1 MKKNI
6 ATAMKKEYLNQ
17 QAEIRH
23 QEAVIQK
30 LRSFNREKS
39 IRRAESREKLLSL
52 LLAAVMVLGLAAC
65 ASSAPET
72 TTAATTAPAAEPT
85 EAATEAATEAPTE
98 APVETVKLNVAYM
111 PNYASLWSVLTA
123 MDQGFFAEE
132 GLEITLWEFASGPEE
147 IAAMEGGSI
156 DLAYIG
162 HGAHKLCINGQANIF
177 MPSSVHST
185 DRIIVLPSSGVTSV
199 DNISELKG
207 KKVAYNGGS
216 SSETALTGAL
226 NAAGLTMDDIEAY
239 EMDAVNMVA
248 AMMSGNVDACTAWN
262 PYSVQILQNCPGA
275 LELEFATNSVN
286 MSSWICLPSYAE
298 EHHDVLV
305 RFSRALLK
313 GMQYAAQEE
322 NWEYA
327 VGLYAKQCA
336 KDVEACYVETG
347 DATWFSADYV
357 RASIADG
364 TFADLYTRQQ
374 QMFIDNGAVEAPVA
388 LENYVL
394 WDVMEEALG

>member
-1 MKKNI
+1 MK
-6 ATAMKKEYLNQ
+6 
-17 QAEIRH
+17 
-23 QEAVIQK
+23 
-30 LRSFNREKS
+30 
-39 IRRAESREKLLSL
+39 KLLSL
-52 LLAAVMVLGLAAC
+52 LLVVVMVLGLAAC
-65 ASSAPET
+65 GSSAP
-72 TTAATTAPAAEPT
+72 ASTTAPAAP
-85 EAATEAATEAPTE
+85 AAPAADPAPAETAAPTA
-98 APVETVKLNVAYM
+98 APVEPVKLNVAYM

-185 DRIIVLPSSGVTSV
+185 DRIIVLPSSEVTSV
-199 DNISELKG
+199 DNISNLKG

-262 PYSVQILQNCPGA
+262 PYSVQILENCEGA
-275 LELEFATNSVN
+275 MELEFATNSVN

-298 EHHDVLV
+298 QNHDVLV
-305 RFSRALLK
+305 RFTRALLK

-357 RASIADG
+357 KSAIADG
-364 TFADLYTRQQ
+364 TFDDLYTRQQ
-374 QMFIDNGAVEAPVA
+374 QMFIDNGAVAEKVA
-388 LENYVL
+388 LDQYIL
-394 WDVMEEALG
+394 WDVMKEALG

>member
-1 MKKNI
+1 MK
-6 ATAMKKEYLNQ
+6 
-17 QAEIRH
+17 
-23 QEAVIQK
+23 
-30 LRSFNREKS
+30 
-39 IRRAESREKLLSL
+39 KLLSL
-52 LLAAVMVLGLAAC
+52 LLVAVMVLGLAAC
-65 ASSAPET
+65 GSSAP
-72 TTAATTAPAAEPT
+72 ASTTAPAAPAADPAPAETATPT
-85 EAATEAATEAPTE
+85 A

-185 DRIIVLPSSGVTSV
+185 DRIIVLPSSEVTSV
-199 DNISELKG
+199 ENISNLKG

-262 PYSVQILQNCPGA
+262 PYSVQILQNCEGA
-275 LELEFATNSVN
+275 MELEFATNSVN

-298 EHHDVLV
+298 QNHDVLV
-305 RFSRALLK
+305 RFTRALLK
-313 GMQYAAQEE
+313 GMEYAAQEE

-357 RASIADG
+357 KSAIADG
-364 TFADLYTRQQ
+364 TFDDLYTRQQ
-374 QMFIDNGAVEAPVA
+374 QMFIDNGAVAEKVA
-388 LENYVL
+388 LDQYIL
-394 WDVMEEALG
+394 WDVMKEALG

>member
-1 MKKNI
+1 MK
-6 ATAMKKEYLNQ
+6 
-17 QAEIRH
+17 
-23 QEAVIQK
+23 
-30 LRSFNREKS
+30 
-39 IRRAESREKLLSL
+39 KLLSL
-52 LLAAVMVLGLAAC
+52 LLAAVMILGLAAC
-65 ASSAPET
+65 GSSAPAP
-72 TTAATTAPAAEPT
+72 TTAATTAPAA
-85 EAATEAATEAPTE
+85 APAETTA

-123 MDQGFFAEE
+123 IDQGFFAEE

-185 DRIIVLPSSGVTSV
+185 DRIIVLPTSGVTSS
-199 DNISELKG
+199 DDIANLKG

-216 SSETALTGAL
+216 SSETALQGAL
-226 NAAGLTMDDIEAY
+226 NVAGLTMDDIQAF
-239 EMDAVNMVA
+239 EMDATNMVA
-248 AMMSGNVDACTAWN
+248 AMMSGSVDACTAWN
-262 PYSVQILQNCPGA
+262 PYSNQIMSNCEGA

-286 MSSWICLPSYAE
+286 MSSWICLPSYAQE
-298 EHHDVLV
+298 NRDVLV
-305 RFSRALLK
+305 RFTRALLK
-313 GMQYAAQEE
+313 GMEFASNEE
-322 NWEYA
+322 NWPYV
-327 VGLYAKQCA
+327 VGLYATQCA
-336 KDVEACYVETG
+336 KDPVACEVETG
-347 DATWFSADYV
+347 DAQWFSAEYIK
-357 RASIADG
+357 ASIADG
-364 TFADLYTRQQ
+364 TFQDLYTRQQ

>member
-1 MKKNI
+1 MK
-6 ATAMKKEYLNQ
+6 
-17 QAEIRH
+17 
-23 QEAVIQK
+23 
-30 LRSFNREKS
+30 
-39 IRRAESREKLLSL
+39 KLLSL
-52 LLAAVMVLGLAAC
+52 LLVVVMVLGLAAC
-65 ASSAPET
+65 GSSAP
-72 TTAATTAPAAEPT
+72 ASTTAPAAP
-85 EAATEAATEAPTE
+85 AADPAPAETAAPTA
-98 APVETVKLNVAYM
+98 APVEPVKLNVAYM

-185 DRIIVLPSSGVTSV
+185 DRIIVLPSSEVTSV
-199 DNISELKG
+199 DNISNLKG

-262 PYSVQILQNCPGA
+262 PYSVQILENCEGA
-275 LELEFATNSVN
+275 IELEFATNSVN

-298 EHHDVLV
+298 QNHDVLV
-305 RFSRALLK
+305 RFTRALLK

-357 RASIADG
+357 KSAIADG
-364 TFADLYTRQQ
+364 TFDDLYTRQQ
-374 QMFIDNGAVEAPVA
+374 QMFIDNGAVAEKVA
-388 LENYVL
+388 LDQYIL
-394 WDVMEEALG
+394 WDVMKEALG

>member
-1 MKKNI
+1 MK
-6 ATAMKKEYLNQ
+6 
-17 QAEIRH
+17 
-23 QEAVIQK
+23 
-30 LRSFNREKS
+30 
-39 IRRAESREKLLSL
+39 KLLSL
-52 LLAAVMVLGLAAC
+52 LLAAVMILGLAAC
-65 ASSAPET
+65 GSSAPAP
-72 TTAATTAPAAEPT
+72 TTAATTAPAA
-85 EAATEAATEAPTE
+85 APAETTA

-123 MDQGFFAEE
+123 IDQGFFAEE

-185 DRIIVLPSSGVTSV
+185 DRIIVLPTSEVTSV
-199 DNISELKG
+199 DNISNLKG

-262 PYSVQILQNCPGA
+262 PYSVQILQNCQGA
-275 LELEFATNSVN
+275 QELEFATNSVN

-298 EHHDVLV
+298 KNHDVLV
-305 RFSRALLK
+305 RFTRALLK
-313 GMQYAAQEE
+313 GMEYAAQEE
-322 NWEYA
+322 NWAYA

-357 RASIADG
+357 KTAIADG
-364 TFADLYTRQQ
+364 TFEDLYTRQQ
-374 QMFIDNGAVEAPVA
+374 QMFIDNGAVAEKVA
-388 LENYVL
+388 LDQYIL
-394 WDVMEEALG
+394 WDVMTEALG

>member
-1 MKKNI
+1 MK
-6 ATAMKKEYLNQ
+6 
-17 QAEIRH
+17 
-23 QEAVIQK
+23 
-30 LRSFNREKS
+30 
-39 IRRAESREKLLSL
+39 KLLSL
-52 LLAAVMVLGLAAC
+52 LLVVVMVLGLAAC
-65 ASSAPET
+65 GSSAP
-72 TTAATTAPAAEPT
+72 ASTTAPAAP
-85 EAATEAATEAPTE
+85 AAPAADPAPAETAAPTA

-185 DRIIVLPSSGVTSV
+185 DRIIVLPSSEVTSV
-199 DNISELKG
+199 DNISNLKG

-262 PYSVQILQNCPGA
+262 PYSVQILENCEGA
-275 LELEFATNSVN
+275 MELEFATNSVN

-298 EHHDVLV
+298 QNHDVLV
-305 RFSRALLK
+305 RFTRALLK
-313 GMQYAAQEE
+313 GMEYAAQEE

-357 RASIADG
+357 KSAIADG
-364 TFADLYTRQQ
+364 TFDDLYTRQQ
-374 QMFIDNGAVEAPVA
+374 QMFIDNGAVAEKVA
-388 LENYVL
+388 LDQYIL
-394 WDVMEEALG
+394 WDVMKEALG

>member
-1 MKKNI
+1 MK
-6 ATAMKKEYLNQ
+6 
-17 QAEIRH
+17 
-23 QEAVIQK
+23 
-30 LRSFNREKS
+30 
-39 IRRAESREKLLSL
+39 KLLSL

-248 AMMSGNVDACTAWN
+248 AMVSGNVDACTAWN
-262 PYSVQILQNCPGA
+262 PYSVQILQNCQGA

>member
-1 MKKNI
+1 MK
-6 ATAMKKEYLNQ
+6 
-17 QAEIRH
+17 
-23 QEAVIQK
+23 
-30 LRSFNREKS
+30 
-39 IRRAESREKLLSL
+39 KLLSL
-52 LLAAVMVLGLAAC
+52 LLVAVMVLSLAAC
-65 ASSAPET
+65 GSSAPES
-72 TTAATTAPAAEPT
+72 TTAPAAP
-85 EAATEAATEAPTE
+85 AADPAPAETAAPTA

-185 DRIIVLPSSGVTSV
+185 DRIIVLPSSEVTSV
-199 DNISELKG
+199 ENISNLKG

-262 PYSVQILQNCPGA
+262 PYSVQILQNCEGA
-275 LELEFATNSVN
+275 MELEFATNSVN

-298 EHHDVLV
+298 QNHDVLV
-305 RFSRALLK
+305 RFTRALLK
-313 GMQYAAQEE
+313 GMEYAAQEE

-357 RASIADG
+357 KSAIADG
-364 TFADLYTRQQ
+364 TFDDLYTRQQ
-374 QMFIDNGAVEAPVA
+374 QMFIDNGAVAEKVA
-388 LENYVL
+388 LDQYIL
-394 WDVMEEALG
+394 WDVMKEALG

>member
-1 MKKNI
+1 MK
-6 ATAMKKEYLNQ
+6 
-17 QAEIRH
+17 
-23 QEAVIQK
+23 
-30 LRSFNREKS
+30 
-39 IRRAESREKLLSL
+39 KLLSL
-52 LLAAVMVLGLAAC
+52 LLAAVMILGLAAC
-65 ASSAPET
+65 GSSAPAP
-72 TTAATTAPAAEPT
+72 TTAATTAPAA
-85 EAATEAATEAPTE
+85 APAETTA

-123 MDQGFFAEE
+123 IDQGFFAEE

-185 DRIIVLPSSGVTSV
+185 DRIIVLPTSEVTSV
-199 DNISELKG
+199 DNISNLKG

-262 PYSVQILQNCPGA
+262 PYSVQILENCEGA
-275 LELEFATNSVN
+275 QELEFATNSVN

-298 EHHDVLV
+298 NNHDVLV
-305 RFSRALLK
+305 RFTRALLK
-313 GMQYAAQEE
+313 GMEYAAQEE
-322 NWEYA
+322 NWAYA
-327 VGLYAKQCA
+327 VGLYVKQCA

-357 RASIADG
+357 KTAIADG
-364 TFADLYTRQQ
+364 TFEDLYTRQQ
-374 QMFIDNGAVEAPVA
+374 QMFIDNGAVAEKVA
-388 LENYVL
+388 LDQYIL
-394 WDVMEEALG
+394 WDVMTEALG

>member
-1 MKKNI
+1 MK
-6 ATAMKKEYLNQ
+6 
-17 QAEIRH
+17 
-23 QEAVIQK
+23 
-30 LRSFNREKS
+30 
-39 IRRAESREKLLSL
+39 KLLSL
-52 LLAAVMVLGLAAC
+52 LLVVVMVLGLAAC
-65 ASSAPET
+65 GSSAP
-72 TTAATTAPAAEPT
+72 ASTTAPAAH
-85 EAATEAATEAPTE
+85 AAPAADPAPAETAAPTA

-185 DRIIVLPSSGVTSV
+185 DRIIVLPSSEVTSV
-199 DNISELKG
+199 ENISNLKG

-262 PYSVQILQNCPGA
+262 PYSVQILENCEGA
-275 LELEFATNSVN
+275 IELEFATNSVN

-298 EHHDVLV
+298 QNHDVLV
-305 RFSRALLK
+305 RFTRALLK

-357 RASIADG
+357 KSAIADG
-364 TFADLYTRQQ
+364 TFDDLYTRQQ
-374 QMFIDNGAVEAPVA
+374 QMFIDNGAVAEKVA
-388 LENYVL
+388 LDQYIL
-394 WDVMEEALG
+394 WDVMKEALG

>member
-1 MKKNI
+1 MKKAI
-6 ATAMKKEYLNQ
+6 A
-17 QAEIRH
+17 
-23 QEAVIQK
+23 
-30 LRSFNREKS
+30 
-39 IRRAESREKLLSL
+39 L
-52 LLAAVMVLGLAAC
+52 LLALCMMLALCAC
-65 ASSAPET
+65 GSKTDTP
-72 TTAATTAPAAEPT
+72 APANTEATKTEQPT
-85 EAATEAATEAPTE
+85 EAQPAVQEETQ

-123 MDQGFFAEE
+123 MDQGYFAEE

-177 MPSSVHST
+177 LPSSVHST

-199 DNISELKG
+199 DDISNLKG

-248 AMMSGNVDACTAWN
+248 AMMSGSVDACTAWN
-262 PYSVQILQNCPGA
+262 PYSNQIMDNCEGA

-305 RFSRALLK
+305 RFTRALLK
-313 GMQYAAQEE
+313 GMQYASQEE

-357 RASIADG
+357 RESISDG
-364 TFADLYTRQQ
+364 TFTDLYTRQQ
-374 QMFIDNGAVEAPVA
+374 QMFIESGAVEGEVE
-388 LENYVL
+388 LDNYIL
-394 WDVMEEALG
+394 WDVMTEALG